1 GQLDPIRRG
10 HAAVAPPDDLTV
22 DLHPAT
28 LEPLLE
34 PATRGPGIERA
45 QPRPERHGGGRPP
58 APPPA
63 TAPPPPPSPPPT
75 SVVHPVEGQ
84 AGDTTGMRRG
94 RQARRHPFTIL
105 DRYDA

>member
-34 PATRGPGIERA
+34 PAARGPGVERA
-45 QPRPERHGGGRPP
+45 QPRPERHGVVGPS
-58 APPPA
+58 ATTVT
-63 TAPPPPPSPPPT
+63 TAPRLAHRHLPS
-75 SVVHPVEGQ
+75 SVGHPGQ
-84 AGDTTGMRRG
+84 GPGGDTTGRRRG
-94 RQARRHPFTIL
+94 RQARRTL
-105 DRYDA
+105 